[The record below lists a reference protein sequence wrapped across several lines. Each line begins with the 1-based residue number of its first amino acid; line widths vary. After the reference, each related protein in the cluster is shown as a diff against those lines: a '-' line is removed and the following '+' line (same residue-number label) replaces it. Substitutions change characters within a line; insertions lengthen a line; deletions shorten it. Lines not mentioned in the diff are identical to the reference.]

1 MMKRRAFLTDLSTLG
16 MLSSL
21 PLAWKAFIQ
30 PKKELTLVMASANVG
45 KSVYLDELWAKI
57 PYHGAI
63 VHYDKEGVHTFTEY
77 HNG

>member
-1 MMKRRAFLTDLSTLG
+1 MMKRRAFLTGLSTLG
-16 MLSSL
+16 IVSSL
-21 PLAWKAFIQ
+21 PLACKAFAQ
-30 PKKELTLVMASANVG
+30 PKELTLVMASANVG